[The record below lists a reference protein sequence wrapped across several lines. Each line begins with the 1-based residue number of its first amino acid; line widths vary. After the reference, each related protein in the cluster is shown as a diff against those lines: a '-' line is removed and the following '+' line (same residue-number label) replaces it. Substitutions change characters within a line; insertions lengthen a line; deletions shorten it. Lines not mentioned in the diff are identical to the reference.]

1 MVRAV
6 RSLAVTLGML
16 VAASRVEAQA
26 VTALDSTARLPSE
39 SQVRVQLAE
48 HGTAYWLAG
57 MLARALP
64 SQCVIV
70 LVSVSGDSEHG
81 ITAYFTPSIIRIERW
96 RGTEQGREAAVKA
109 DVSDPAEWAPY
120 SLAAL
125 KRHEADE
132 GCTDK
137 NRNE

>member
-1 MVRAV
+1 MVQESV
-6 RSLAVTLGML
+6 RRLTLAALVLGVPVHL
-16 VAASRVEAQA
+16 TAQE
-26 VTALDSTARLPSE
+26 VSSPDSTARIPSR
-39 SQVRVQLAE
+39 SHVRVQLAA
-48 HGTAYWLAG
+48 HGTGWFAG
-57 MLARALP
+57 ELGRALP

-70 LVSVSGDSEHG
+70 VVPIDGDPNGSFE
-81 ITAYFTPSIIRIERW
+81 AYFSPSITRIERW
-96 RGTEQGREAAVKA
+96 RGAEPGQEAAKKA

-125 KRHEADE
+125 KQHEADE

>member
-1 MVRAV
+1 MVRDV
-6 RSLAVTLGML
+6 GRILALSVVIL
-16 VAASRVEAQA
+16 VAPARLAAQET
-26 VTALDSTARLPSE
+26 TAPDSTERLPSQ

-48 HGTAYWLAG
+48 HGTGWFAG
-57 MLARALP
+57 ELGRAVP

-70 LVSVSGDSEHG
+70 LVRLDSDPQG
-81 ITAYFTPSIIRIERW
+81 FVTAYFTPSITRIERW
-96 RGTEQGREAAVKA
+96 RGIELGSEAGTKA

-125 KRHEADE
+125 KEHEARE